1 MKLTNKNIESI
12 QKDWLLRC
20 IESNK
25 RRMNKED
32 LKALDI
38 QDPSE
43 IDIEQLRTLNV
54 DQIAYIDLDIH
65 NKMRYKK
72 K

>member
-38 QDPSE
+38 QDPNE